1 MPSSARPSSR
11 RGAGAWLCACLVL
24 AAACTQEP
32 GFRIQGDIG
41 AFVTTGEAVLV
52 GSTSV
57 PGEERV
63 YATAPIKDGRFE
75 LTGETGPAWL
85 GKVKVRVED
94 ETRTATQ
101 VIVEPGSLLDVQWG
115 GWVAGLTTT
124 GGGPHHQR
132 LILSW
137 RDSDAYR
144 ETLAQYT
151 EVMTTKR
158 DTPEGPEHEALMADA
173 NRLYGELDRI
183 RRNALD
189 ALAGD
194 QEPLT
199 ALLAIE
205 FGALGATSAALERL
219 DELASGL
226 SSGLARRIGQKRSR
240 IEAVQELAANNAAL
254 VAGAIAPDF
263 AAETLSREPTRLST
277 IVAANKIVLVDF
289 WASWCAPCIKQFPH
303 LKELRA
309 QYHDRGFEVV
319 GVSLDDAEEDWR
331 EASAEHDLT
340 WVDLGDPLAFSSPAA
355 VAFGVTHLPKT
366 YLLDADRRVLAKDLH
381 PDALA
386 TELAERLGSTP

>member
-1 MPSSARPSSR
+1 MPSSALVTRQR
-11 RGAGAWLCACLVL
+11 VALCACLVL
-24 AAACTQEP
+24 SAACTQEP
-32 GFRIQGDIG
+32 GFRIQGDIE

-63 YATAPIKDGRFE
+63 YATAPIRDGRFE
-75 LTGETGPAWL
+75 LFGETGPAWL
-85 GKVKVRVED
+85 GEVKVQVED
-94 ETRTATQ
+94 ETRTATP
-101 VIVEPGSLLDVQWG
+101 VIVEPGSLLDIQWG
-115 GWVAGLTTT
+115 GWVAGLTTA
-124 GGGPHHQR
+124 GGGPYHQQ
-132 LILSW
+132 LVLSW

-151 EVMTTKR
+151 DVMTTKR
-158 DTPEGPEHEALMADA
+158 DTPEGSGHEALLADA

-183 RRNALD
+183 RRTALD

-205 FGALGATSAALERL
+205 LGALGATPAALERL

-226 SSGLARRIGQKRSR
+226 SSGLARRVVQKRNR
-240 IEAVQELAANNAAL
+240 IEAVQESAANNAAL
-254 VAGAIAPDF
+254 APGAIAPDF
-263 AAETLSREPTRLST
+263 AAVTLGGEPMHLAT
-277 IVAANKIVLVDF
+277 VVGANKIVLVDF

-309 QYHDRGFEVV
+309 QYGDRGFEVV
-319 GVSLDDAEEDWR
+319 GVSLDTDEEDWR
-331 EASAEHDLT
+331 EASADHELT

-381 PDALA
+381 PDALS
-386 TELAERLGSTP
+386 TELAERLR

>member
-1 MPSSARPSSR
+1 MPSSALVTLQRVV
-11 RGAGAWLCACLVL
+11 LCACLVL
-24 AAACTQEP
+24 APACTQEP

-41 AFVTTGEAVLV
+41 AFLTTGEAVLV

-57 PGEERV
+57 PAEERV
-63 YATAPIKDGRFE
+63 YARAPIRDGRFE
-75 LTGETGPAWL
+75 LLGETGPAWL
-85 GKVKVRVED
+85 GKVKIQVEN

-101 VIVEPGSLLDVQWG
+101 VIVEPGSLLDIRWG
-115 GWVAGLTTT
+115 GWVAGLTTA
-124 GGGPHHQR
+124 GGGPHHQQ
-132 LILSW
+132 LVLSW

-158 DTPEGPEHEALMADA
+158 ATPEGSEHEALLADA

-183 RRNALD
+183 RRSALD

-226 SSGLARRIGQKRSR
+226 SSGLARRVAQKRNR

-263 AAETLSREPTRLST
+263 AAMTLGGDPTHLSNV
-277 IVAANKIVLVDF
+277 VAANKIVLVDF

-303 LKELRA
+303 LKDLRA
-309 QYHDRGFEVV
+309 QYGDRGFEVV
-319 GVSLDDAEEDWR
+319 GVSLDTDEEDWR
-331 EASAEHDLT
+331 EASADHGLT

-366 YLLDADRRVLAKDLH
+366 YLLDADRRILAKDLH
-381 PDALA
+381 PDALSA
-386 TELAERLGSTP
+386 ELAERLR

>member
-1 MPSSARPSSR
+1 MPFPTRYT
-11 RGAGAWLCACLVL
+11 WLAACALLSVCLVL
-24 AAACTQEP
+24 PGCTQEP

-63 YATAPIKDGRFE
+63 YATAPIRDGRFE
-75 LTGETGPAWL
+75 LLGETGPAWL
-85 GKVKVRVED
+85 GKVKVLVED
-94 ETRTATQ
+94 ETRTTTQ
-101 VIVEPGSLLDVQWG
+101 VVVESGCVLDIQWG
-115 GWVAGLTTT
+115 GWVARLTTA
-124 GGGPHHQR
+124 GGGPYHQR
-132 LILSW
+132 VVLSW

-144 ETLAQYT
+144 ETLGNYA

-158 DTPEGPEHEALMADA
+158 DTPEGPEHEDLLAEA
-173 NRLYGELDRI
+173 NRLYGDLDRI
-183 RRNALD
+183 RRTALD

-194 QEPLT
+194 EEPLT

-205 FGALGATSAALERL
+205 FGALGATTAALERL
-219 DELASGL
+219 DVLAP
-226 SSGLARRIGQKRSR
+226 GLADLGLTRRVAQKRNR

-254 VAGAIAPDF
+254 VPGAIAPDF
-263 AAETLSREPTRLST
+263 AAESLGGEPTELSGV
-277 IVAANKIVLVDF
+277 VAANKIVLLDF

-303 LKELRA
+303 LKELRT
-309 QYHDRGFEVV
+309 QYGERGFEVI
-319 GVSLDDAEEDWR
+319 GVSLDTDEEDWR
-331 EASAEHDLT
+331 EASADHELT

-386 TELAERLGSTP
+386 SELAERLGSAP

>member
-1 MPSSARPSSR
+1 MPSSALVTRQR
-11 RGAGAWLCACLVL
+11 VVLCACLVL
-24 AAACTQEP
+24 APACTQEP
-32 GFRIQGDIG
+32 GFRIQGDIEV
-41 AFVTTGEAVLV
+41 FVATGEAVLV

-63 YATAPIKDGRFE
+63 YARAPIRDGRFE
-75 LTGETGPAWL
+75 LLGETGPAWL
-85 GKVKVRVED
+85 GKVKILVDD

-101 VIVEPGSLLDVQWG
+101 VIVEPGSLLDIQWG
-115 GWVAGLTTT
+115 GWVAGLTTA

-144 ETLAQYT
+144 ETLAQYA

-158 DTPEGPEHEALMADA
+158 DTPEGAEHETLLAEA
-173 NRLYGELDRI
+173 NRLYGALDQI
-183 RRNALD
+183 RRTALD
-189 ALAGD
+189 GLAGD
-194 QEPLT
+194 REPLT

-205 FGALGATSAALERL
+205 FGALGATSAALDRL
-219 DELASGL
+219 DELAPGL
-226 SSGLARRIGQKRSR
+226 TSGLARRVAQKRNR

-254 VAGAIAPDF
+254 APGASAPDF
-263 AAETLSREPTRLST
+263 AAMTLGGEPRHLSNV
-277 IVAANKIVLVDF
+277 VAANKIVLVDF

-309 QYHDRGFEVV
+309 QYRDLGFEVV
-319 GVSLDDAEEDWR
+319 GVSLDADEEDWR

-366 YLLDADRRVLAKDLH
+366 YLLDTDRRILAKDLH
-381 PDALA
+381 PETLS
-386 TELAERLGSTP
+386 TELAERLR

>member
-1 MPSSARPSSR
+1 MPSSALLTRQR
-11 RGAGAWLCACLVL
+11 VALCACLVF
-24 AAACTQEP
+24 APACTQEP

-41 AFVTTGEAVLV
+41 AFVTKGEAVLV

-63 YATAPIKDGRFE
+63 YATAPIHDGRFE
-75 LTGETGPAWL
+75 LLGETGPAWL
-85 GKVKVRVED
+85 GKVKVLVED

-101 VIVEPGSLLDVQWG
+101 VIVEPGSLLDIHWG
-115 GWVAGLTTT
+115 GWVAGLTTA

-132 LILSW
+132 LVLSW

-158 DTPEGPEHEALMADA
+158 DTPEGPEHEALLADA

-183 RRNALD
+183 RRTALD

-194 QEPLT
+194 PEPLT
-199 ALLAIE
+199 ALLAVE

-226 SSGLARRIGQKRSR
+226 SNGLARRVVQKRNR
-240 IEAVQELAANNAAL
+240 IEAVQELAANNSAL
-254 VAGAIAPDF
+254 VPGAIAPDF
-263 AAETLSREPTRLST
+263 AAVTLGREPVHLFS
-277 IVAANKIVLVDF
+277 VAGANKIVLVDF
-289 WASWCAPCIKQFPH
+289 WASWCAPCLKQFPH

-309 QYHDRGFEVV
+309 QYRDRGFEVV
-319 GVSLDDAEEDWR
+319 GVSLDTDEEDWR
-331 EASAEHDLT
+331 EASADHELT
-340 WVDLGDPLAFSSPAA
+340 WVDLGDQLAFSSPAA

-386 TELAERLGSTP
+386 AELAERLQ

>member
-1 MPSSARPSSR
+1 MPSSALVTLQRV
-11 RGAGAWLCACLVL
+11 ALCACLVL
-24 AAACTQEP
+24 SPACTQEP

-63 YATAPIKDGRFE
+63 YARAPIRDGRFE
-75 LTGETGPAWL
+75 LLGETGPAWL
-85 GKVKVRVED
+85 GKVKIQVED

-101 VIVEPGSLLDVQWG
+101 VIVEPGSLLDIQWG
-115 GWVAGLTTT
+115 GWVAGLTTA
-124 GGGPHHQR
+124 GGGPYHQQ
-132 LILSW
+132 LVLSW

-144 ETLAQYT
+144 ETLAQYA

-183 RRNALD
+183 RRSALD

-226 SSGLARRIGQKRSR
+226 SSGLARRVAQKRNR

-263 AAETLSREPTRLST
+263 AAVTLGGDPTHLSNV
-277 IVAANKIVLVDF
+277 VAANKIVLVDF

-303 LKELRA
+303 LKDLRA
-309 QYHDRGFEVV
+309 QYGDRGFEVV
-319 GVSLDDAEEDWR
+319 GVSLDTDEEDWR

-366 YLLDADRRVLAKDLH
+366 YLLDVDRRILAKDLH
-381 PDALA
+381 PDTLA
-386 TELAERLGSTP
+386 TELAERLRSTP

>member
-1 MPSSARPSSR
+1 MPSSARAKTR
-11 RGAGAWLCACLVL
+11 RIAFGALLSVGLVL
-24 AAACTQEP
+24 ASGCTQEP
-32 GFRIQGDIG
+32 GFRIHGDIG
-41 AFVTTGEAVLV
+41 TFAATGEAVLV

-57 PGEERV
+57 PGEERL
-63 YATAPIKDGRFE
+63 YAAAPIRDGRFE
-75 LTGETGPAWL
+75 LLGETGPAWL
-85 GKVKVRVED
+85 GKVKVLVDD

-101 VIVEPGSLLDVQWG
+101 VIVEPGSLLHVQWG
-115 GWVAGLTTT
+115 GWVAGLTTA

-132 LILSW
+132 LVLSW

-158 DTPEGPEHEALMADA
+158 DTPAGPDHEALLAKA

-183 RRNALD
+183 RRTALD

-219 DELASGL
+219 DELEPGL
-226 SSGLARRIGQKRSR
+226 SGGLAGRAVQKRSR

-254 VAGAIAPDF
+254 VPGAIAPDF
-263 AAETLSREPTRLST
+263 AAVTPGGEPTHLSNV
-277 IVAANKIVLVDF
+277 VAANKIVLVDF

-303 LKELRA
+303 LKDLRA
-309 QYHDRGFEVV
+309 QYGDRGFEVV
-319 GVSLDDAEEDWR
+319 GVSLDTDEEDWR
-331 EASAEHDLT
+331 EASVGHDLT

-366 YLLDADRRVLAKDLH
+366 YLLDTDRRVLAKDLH
-381 PDALA
+381 PDALSM
-386 TELAERLGSTP
+386 ELAERLR